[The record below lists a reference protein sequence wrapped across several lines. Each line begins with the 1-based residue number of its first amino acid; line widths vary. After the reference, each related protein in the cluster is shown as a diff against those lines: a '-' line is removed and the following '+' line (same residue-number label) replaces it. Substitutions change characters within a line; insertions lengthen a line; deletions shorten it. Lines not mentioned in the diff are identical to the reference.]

1 MNPKVL
7 LVSSVCVWEGT
18 SYTVELSELLAKL
31 SSEHASGRTEG
42 NVQLRSEEVT
52 QLGKVLGEEVSRVTE
67 LLDKDTGGLLRL
79 LNEKMKR
86 NAKVDPEET
95 RPSDSSATAE
105 DASDEKAYGTSSR
118 KPQVKKVKAPRAQ
131 ERTKTVRGPRARR
144 NRRKRSS

>member
-18 SYTVELSELLAKL
+18 SYTVELSELLAKLVNL

-67 LLDKDTGGLLRL
+67 LLGMDTAGLLRL

-86 NAKVDPEET
+86 NAKADPNET
-95 RPSDSSATAE
+95 RPSDSSATDE
-105 DASDEKAYGTSSR
+105 DASGEKAYGTSSR
-118 KPQVKKVKAPRAQ
+118 KP
-131 ERTKTVRGPRARR
+131 
-144 NRRKRSS
+144 